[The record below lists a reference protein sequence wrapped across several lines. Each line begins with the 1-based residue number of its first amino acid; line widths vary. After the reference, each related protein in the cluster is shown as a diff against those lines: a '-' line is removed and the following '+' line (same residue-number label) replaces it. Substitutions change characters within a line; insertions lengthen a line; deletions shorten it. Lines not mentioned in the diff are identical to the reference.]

1 MNITELIVKVQKL
14 SVEKQVE
21 VFNFVKNLES
31 NNDEVKEDLPRKAFL
46 LKFINHPI
54 VVDSFKPLSRDEAN
68 ER

>member
-14 SVEKQVE
+14 SVEKQAE

-31 NNDEVKEDLPRKAFL
+31 GNNEVKGDLPRKAFL
-46 LKFINHPI
+46 SKFINHPI